1 MSKTYSLQ
9 DLELCLRVA
18 ERGNMSEAGRELGLT
33 TAAVSAAV
41 KRLELALGA
50 NLFDRTT
57 RSMRLSAAGEI
68 FIPHLQQVLG
78 GLDVA
83 ESELRNLQGLVSGEI
98 RISMPS
104 DLGRNLLLELLDG
117 FQNIHPNLKFIVH
130 ISDSVQDLYR
140 EGLDLVIR
148 YGDQKDSGLI
158 AQKLCDNR
166 RVLAAAPAYVAR
178 VGQPATLADLINHNC
193 ILFYRNDS
201 PYSKWLF
208 EVDGREQTIQV
219 KGNRYANDGELVK
232 RWALAGHGIV
242 YKSRLDIAREL
253 ENGSLVELLPNQ
265 YQGQTA
271 PLYAVYKERRYQTY
285 RMAQLLGYLRQHMG
299 NLEAKQQEAGLM
311 GQTEEKQ

>member
-1 MSKTYSLQ
+1 MSRAYSLQ

-33 TAAVSAAV
+33 TAAVSAAI

-57 RSMRLSAAGEI
+57 RSLRLSAAGEI
-68 FIPHLQQVLG
+68 FIPQLQQVLG
-78 GLDVA
+78 GLDIA
-83 ESELRNLQGLVSGEI
+83 ENELRNLQTLVSGEI
-98 RISMPS
+98 RISIPS
-104 DLGRNLLLELLDG
+104 DLGRNLLLELMDG
-117 FQNIHPNLKFIVH
+117 FQDLHPNLKLVVH

-158 AQKLCDNR
+158 ALKLCDNR
-166 RVLAAAPAYVAR
+166 RVLAAAPSYIAR
-178 VGQPATLADLINHNC
+178 AGQPAYLEELANHNC

-208 EVDGREQTIQV
+208 TVDGREQAVQV
-219 KGNRYANDGELVK
+219 SGNRYANDGELVK

-242 YKSRLDIAREL
+242 YKSRLDVAREL
-253 ENGSLVELLPNQ
+253 ESGALQELLAGH
-265 YQGQTA
+265 YQGQAA

-285 RMAQLLGYLRQHMG
+285 RMTQLLSYLRQQMR
-299 NLEAKQQEAGLM
+299 EV
-311 GQTEEKQ
+311 EK

>member
-1 MSKTYSLQ
+1 MSKAYSLQ

-33 TAAVSAAV
+33 TAAVSAAI

-50 NLFDRTT
+50 SLFDRTT
-57 RSMRLSAAGEI
+57 RSMRPSAAGEI
-68 FIPHLQQVLG
+68 FIPHLQQVLS
-78 GLDVA
+78 GLELA
-83 ESELRNLQGLVSGEI
+83 ENELRNLQALVSGEI
-98 RISMPS
+98 RISIPS
-104 DLGRNLLLELLDG
+104 DLGRNLLLALLDG
-117 FQNIHPNLKFIVH
+117 FQNLHPNLKFVVH

-166 RVLAAAPAYVAR
+166 RVLAAAPSYIAEA
-178 VGQPATLADLINHNC
+178 GLPASLEDLANHNC

-208 EVDGREQTIQV
+208 ELDGRQHAIQV
-219 KGNRYANDGELVK
+219 SGNRYANDGELVK
-232 RWALAGHGIV
+232 RWALAGRGIV
-242 YKSRLDIAREL
+242 YKSRLDIAQEL
-253 ENGSLVELLPNQ
+253 ETGRLVELLPGQ

-285 RMAQLLGYLRQHMG
+285 RVTQFLGYLRQQMK
-299 NLEAKQQEAGLM
+299 NLEAKP
-311 GQTEEKQ
+311 

>member
-1 MSKTYSLQ
+1 MMSRAYSLQ
-9 DLELCLRVA
+9 DLELCLRIA

-41 KRLELALGA
+41 KRLELALGV

-68 FIPHLQQVLG
+68 FIPHLQHVLD

-83 ESELRNLQGLVSGEI
+83 ESELRNLQTQVSGEI
-98 RISMPS
+98 RLSIPS
-104 DLGRNLLLELLDG
+104 DLGRNLLLELLDSY
-117 FQNIHPNLKFIVH
+117 QVLHPRVKFIVH

-148 YGDQKDSGLI
+148 YGEQKDSGLI

-166 RVLAAAPAYVAR
+166 RVLAASPSYIAR
-178 VGQPATLADLINHNC
+178 IGQPATIEDLADHNC

-208 EVDGREQTIQV
+208 EVNGREQAVQV
-219 KGNRYANDGELVK
+219 NGNRYANDGELVK
-232 RWALAGHGIV
+232 RWALAGQGIV
-242 YKSRLDIAREL
+242 YKSRLDVTREL
-253 ENGSLVELLPNQ
+253 EEGSLVELLSGQ
-265 YQGQTA
+265 YLGQQA
-271 PLYAVYKERRYQTY
+271 PLYAVYKERRYQAY
-285 RMAQLLGYLRQHMG
+285 RITQFLSYLRQQMG
-299 NLEAKQQEAGLM
+299 GLDVSEAAKA
-311 GQTEEKQ
+311 KR